1 MDKLHEFI
9 LIACIIGLAI
19 YSMKISQDHVAS
31 IERMNHQ
38 IQMMFV
44 KS

>member
-1 MDKLHEFI
+1 MDKLYELI
-9 LIACIIGLAI
+9 LISAIIGLSV